1 MRWKAFL
8 TLVVAAL
15 VLPVR
20 AQQPPKQDPPAPWR
34 VTTPID
40 PSQQDKRTVDDDEV
54 VRITTNLV
62 QIDAVVTKDN
72 KPVTGLTEDDFEVLE
87 DGKPQFIKSFSYV
100 SMVKPADNSTA
111 TATSTKSK
119 NAVMP
124 PPPPFNPT
132 EPHRTIAFVYDDI
145 GSSAGTIGSVRKQ
158 IRKFIEEE
166 MQPNDLVAIIRTG
179 GEVGALQQF
188 TNDKRTL
195 LRAVENFRYS
205 TASRLGASMFPSGM
219 DALAGGSRGGAY
231 AGRSLDHSIRV
242 LRFILLGMR
251 EIPGRKSMILLS
263 EHFPADTMGT
273 LPPDRTR
280 ISTRSE

>member
-1 MRWKAFL
+1 MRSQAFL
-8 TLVVAAL
+8 SILLIAL

-20 AQQPPKQDPPAPWR
+20 AQRPPQQDPPAPWR
-34 VTTPID
+34 VTTPLD
-40 PSQQDKRTVDDDEV
+40 PSPQDKRSSDDDDDV
-54 VRITTNLV
+54 VRINTNLV
-62 QIDAVVTKDN
+62 QVDAVVTKDN

-87 DGKPQFIKSFSYV
+87 DGKPQFITTFSYV
-100 SMVKPADNSTA
+100 SMVKPAEKSTIN
-111 TATSTKSK
+111 TATSTKAK
-119 NAVMP
+119 NAVIA
-124 PPPPFNPT
+124 PPPPFKPN

-158 IRKFIEEE
+158 IRKFVEEE

-188 TNDKRTL
+188 TNDKRVL

-205 TASRLGASMFPSGM
+205 TASRVGASMFPSGM

-280 ISTRSE
+280 IST